1 MKMHPTATVRA
12 ATFFLIG
19 GVTSTLFYWV
29 VGLAAFLL
37 AVIFSARFYTEVL
50 WFDEIGYLDVY
61 LTVVKTKIWMGVV
74 PFLFMSS
81 MVAGNMLLAQRL
93 ARLDRVISADERRV
107 DSWRRSIEPYFRPLV
122 ITVALIC
129 GLVVGLQTY
138 PHWQTYILWANKV
151 DWGRTDPQFDRDLS
165 YFMFELSLH
174 VLINHWLFV
183 CVLVVLILTLAT
195 SYICGGIRP
204 QAPHSM
210 LPFQVNLHISVLV
223 FALMALLGWGMLLDL
238 HLLSYS
244 ERGVVTG
251 LGFTDSNASLLAYK
265 FVAAAVVAGFIM
277 FQVNIRRPGWIIP
290 TIVVVYLILIGLSII
305 RFYPN
310 LFQLIIVEPQE
321 LEREQ
326 PYIEDHLQ
334 FTRYGFGLDKV
345 ERRTAGIAET
355 GNVAAIENDRQLLE
369 SLRLWD
375 PATLLINFRELQA
388 FRAYYD
394 FTDIDVDRY
403 MIDGQLQ
410 PVMIAAR
417 ELKIGNLPEHS
428 RRWQSERLIYSHSYG
443 LVTASVSEATPAGL
457 PVFLT
462 GDLPSSGPGALSVRN
477 PQIYYGENSP
487 EFSIVGT
494 ETVELDR
501 PREGRSFGKHTYDG
515 GGGVPID
522 SIFDRLLF
530 AIRFW
535 DIRLALTTLLTDD
548 SRVLYHRDVRER
560 VQRVAPFLEV
570 DADPYPVAAEGRI
583 KWVVDC
589 YTISDMMPYSKRID
603 LSDFSQIFQG
613 KQKDSGIIPAEFIRL
628 LARRTQRAN
637 YVRGSVKAVV
647 DAYDGSVVLY
657 VTDESDKV
665 LQTWR
670 KAFPEAF
677 RPVAEASAQIRAHF
691 RYPQDLFQI
700 QSVIWADY
708 HMRASDAF
716 YAREGAWRIPHDA
729 NFISLRRER
738 ARPEHEQRNVDLR
751 PYWLKTRFPG
761 EERSEFAI
769 VQPFSPESRNV
780 LSGYL
785 VGGSDGDHLGRL
797 TSYNFSPDTT
807 ILGPSQAQA
816 RIDQDA
822 RISAWM
828 TLRMQSGS
836 RVSRGRLL
844 AIPLDN
850 AVIYIE
856 PLFVQADKSSV
867 SELLGAQLASV
878 PELKQV
884 VIVFGDR
891 VLMRPT
897 LKEAVAALFDD
908 ADAALPGRPESDS
921 GGAIDE
927 PPAQPIENV
936 DQLERE
942 R

>member
-1 MKMHPTATVRA
+1 MSIHPAATVRA

-19 GVTSTLFYWV
+19 GVTSRLFYWV

-37 AVIFSARFYTEVL
+37 TVILSARFYTEVL

-74 PFLFMSS
+74 PFIIMAA
-81 MVAGNMLLAQRL
+81 MVAGNMLLAHKL
-93 ARLDRVISADERRV
+93 ARVDRIITADERRV
-107 DSWRRSIEPYFRPLV
+107 DAWRRAAEPYFQPIVLT
-122 ITVALIC
+122 ISLFC
-129 GLVVGLQTY
+129 GLLVGLRTY
-138 PHWQTYILWANKV
+138 PHWQTWILWSNKV
-151 DWGRTDPQFDRDLS
+151 EWGRNDPQFGRDLS

-174 VLINHWLFV
+174 VMINHWLFV
-183 CVLVVLILTLAT
+183 CVLVSLILTVIT
-195 SYICGGIRP
+195 SYVFGGIRP
-204 QAPHSM
+204 QAPRSM
-210 LPFQVNLHISVLV
+210 LPFQVNLHISMLV
-223 FALMALLGWGMLLDL
+223 FALMALLGWGMLLQL

-265 FVAAAVVAGFIM
+265 FVAAAVVAGFFM
-277 FQVNIRRPGWIIP
+277 FQVNIRKPGWIIP
-290 TIVVVYLILIGLSII
+290 TIVMVYLILVALSII

-321 LEREQ
+321 LERER
-326 PYIEDHLQ
+326 PYIEDHLE
-334 FTRYGFGLDKV
+334 FTRYGFALDDV
-345 ERRTAGIAET
+345 ERRTAGIADT
-355 GNVAAIENDRQLLE
+355 GDVEAIRGDREVLE
-369 SLRLWD
+369 KLRLWD
-375 PATLLINFRELQA
+375 PATLLINFREMQA

-403 MIDGQLQ
+403 LIDGELE

-417 ELKIGNLPEHS
+417 ELDTENLPEHS
-428 RRWQSERLIYSHSYG
+428 RRWQSEHLIYTHSYG
-443 LVTASVSEATPAGL
+443 LVSASVAKASPAGL
-457 PVFLT
+457 PLFLT
-462 GDLPSSGPGALSVRN
+462 GDVPSSGPGPLSVRE
-477 PQIYYGENSP
+477 PQIYFGENSP
-487 EFSIVGT
+487 EFSIVRSDT
-494 ETVELDR
+494 IELDR
-501 PREGRSFGKHTYDG
+501 PREGRSFAKHDYKSSNGVAIDG
-515 GGGVPID
+515 LFSRV
-522 SIFDRLLF
+522 LF

-535 DIRLALTTLLTDD
+535 DIRLALTTLLSDD
-548 SRVLYHRDVRER
+548 SRVLYHRNVRER

-570 DADPYPVAAEGRI
+570 DADPYPIAADGRI
-583 KWVVDC
+583 KWIVDC
-589 YTISDMMPYSKRID
+589 YTVSDMMPYSKRIN
-603 LSDFSQIFQG
+603 LSDFSQVFEG
-613 KQKDSGIIPAEFIRL
+613 KQDDAGVIPAEFVRL
-628 LARRTQRAN
+628 LERRTTRAN

-657 VTDESDKV
+657 YTDKSDKV
-665 LQTWR
+665 LQAWR
-670 KAFPEAF
+670 NAFPHAF
-677 RPVAEASAQIRAHF
+677 RPVEEASAQVRAHF
-691 RYPQDLFQI
+691 RYPQDQFQI

-708 HMRASDAF
+708 HMRAPEA
-716 YAREGAWRIPHDA
+716 YYTREGAWRIPQDA
-729 NFISLRRER
+729 DFISLRRER
-738 ARPEHEQRNVDLR
+738 DRPEHEKRNVDLR

-761 EERSEFAI
+761 HDAAEFAI

-785 VGGSDGDHLGRL
+785 VGGSDGDRLGKL
-797 TSYNFSPDTT
+797 TSYNFAPDVT
-807 ILGPSQAQA
+807 ILGPAQAQA

-844 AIPLDN
+844 AVPLDN
-850 AVIYIE
+850 AIIYVE

-867 SELLGAQLASV
+867 SELRGAQLASV

-897 LKEAVAALFDD
+897 LKAAVAALFDD
-908 ADAALPGRPESDS
+908 ADAALPERPESDS
-921 GGAIDE
+921 GGAIDN
-927 PPAQPIENV
+927 PPAQPIDNA
-936 DQLERE
+936 DQLETE

>member
-1 MKMHPTATVRA
+1 MSWRPATMVRA

-29 VGLAAFLL
+29 LGMCTFLL
-37 AVIFSARFYTEVL
+37 AVIFSAQFYTDVL

-61 LTVVKTKIWMGVV
+61 LTVVKTKIWMGLV
-74 PFLFMSS
+74 PFLAMSGF
-81 MVAGNMLLAQRL
+81 VALNMSLAYKL
-93 ARLDRVISADERRV
+93 ARADRVISADERRV
-107 DSWRRSIEPYFRPLV
+107 DAWRRSFEPYFRPIV
-122 ITVALIC
+122 MTVSLIC
-129 GLVVGLQTY
+129 GLLVGLQTY
-138 PHWQTYILWANKV
+138 PRWQTYMLWANRV
-151 DWGRTDPQFDRDLS
+151 DWGRNDPQFGRDLS

-183 CVLVVLILTLAT
+183 CVLVTLILTLVT
-195 SYICGGIRP
+195 SYIFGGIRP

-210 LPFQVNLHISVLV
+210 LPFQVNLHISALV
-223 FALMALLGWGMLLDL
+223 FALMALIGWGMLLEL

-265 FVAAAVVAGFIM
+265 FVAAAVVAGFVM

-290 TIVVVYLILIGLSII
+290 TIVMVWLILIGLSIV

-321 LEREQ
+321 LERER

-334 FTRYGFGLDKV
+334 FTRYGFGLDHV
-345 ERRTAGIAET
+345 ERRTAGVTQT
-355 GNVAAIENDRQLLE
+355 GDIEAIRADRPLLE
-369 SLRLWD
+369 TLRLWD

-394 FTDIDVDRY
+394 FVDIDVDRY
-403 MIDGQLQ
+403 MIDGELQ

-417 ELKIGNLPEHS
+417 EVDTEQLPERS
-428 RRWQSERLIYSHSYG
+428 RRWQSERLIYTHGYG
-443 LVTASVSEATPAGL
+443 LVSAAVADASEAGL

-462 GDLPSSGPGALSVRN
+462 SDIPTTGSGPTSVRN
-477 PQIYYGENSP
+477 PRIYFGESSP
-487 EFSIVGT
+487 EFSIVNS

-501 PREGRSFGKHTYDG
+501 PREGRSFAKHDFTGGTGVAIDG
-515 GGGVPID
+515 LF
-522 SIFDRLLF
+522 SRLLF

-535 DIRLALTTLLTDD
+535 DLRLALTTLLSDD
-548 SRVLYHRDVRER
+548 SRVLYHRNVRER

-570 DADPYPVAAEGRI
+570 DADPYPIAADGRI
-583 KWVVDC
+583 KWVIDC
-589 YTISDMMPYSKRID
+589 YTASDMMPYSKRIN
-603 LSDFSQIFQG
+603 LGDFSQIFQG
-613 KQKDSGIIPAEFIRL
+613 KQEETGIIPEEFIRL
-628 LARRTQRAN
+628 LERRSNRAN

-647 DAYDGSVVLY
+647 DAYDGRITFY
-657 VTDESDKV
+657 ITDDSDRV
-665 LQTWR
+665 LQAWR
-670 KAFPEAF
+670 SAFPELF
-677 RPVAEASAQIRAHF
+677 RPVEEASAQVRAHF

-708 HMRASDAF
+708 HMRASDA
-716 YAREGAWRIPHDA
+716 YYTREGAWRIPHDA
-729 NFISLRRER
+729 DFISLRRER
-738 ARPEHEQRNVDLR
+738 ARPEHEERNVDLK
-751 PYWLKTRFPG
+751 PYWLRTRFPG
-761 EERSEFAI
+761 HGEPEFAI
-769 VQPFSPESRNV
+769 VQPFSPENRNV

-785 VGGSDGDHLGRL
+785 VGGSDQDRLGKL
-797 TSYNFSPDTT
+797 TSYSFPPDDTV
-807 ILGPSQAQA
+807 IGPSQAQA
-816 RIDQDA
+816 RIDQDE

-844 AIPLDN
+844 AVPLDN
-850 AVIYIE
+850 AVIYVQ

-867 SELLGAQLASV
+867 SELLGAQLASI

-897 LKEAVAALFDD
+897 LKQAVAALF
-908 ADAALPGRPESDS
+908 AEEEPSVPGPTEAAEQEQTSES
-921 GGAIDE
+921 
-927 PPAQPIENV
+927 
-936 DQLERE
+936 
-942 R
+942 

>member
-1 MKMHPTATVRA
+1 MSWRPATMVRA

-29 VGLAAFLL
+29 LGMCTFLL
-37 AVIFSARFYTEVL
+37 AVIFSAQFYTDVL

-61 LTVVKTKIWMGVV
+61 LTVVKTKIWMGLV
-74 PFLFMSS
+74 PFLAMSGF
-81 MVAGNMLLAQRL
+81 VALNMSLAYKL
-93 ARLDRVISADERRV
+93 ARADRVISADERRV
-107 DSWRRSIEPYFRPLV
+107 DAWRRSFEPYFRPIV
-122 ITVALIC
+122 MTVSLIC
-129 GLVVGLQTY
+129 GLLVGLQTY
-138 PHWQTYILWANKV
+138 PRWQTYMLWTNRV
-151 DWGRTDPQFDRDLS
+151 DWGRNDPQFGRDLS

-183 CVLVVLILTLAT
+183 CVLVTLILTLVT
-195 SYICGGIRP
+195 SYIFGGIRP

-210 LPFQVNLHISVLV
+210 LPFQVNLHISALV
-223 FALMALLGWGMLLDL
+223 FALMALIGWGMLLEL

-265 FVAAAVVAGFIM
+265 FVAAAVVAGFVM

-290 TIVVVYLILIGLSII
+290 TIVMVWLILIGLSIV

-321 LEREQ
+321 LERER

-334 FTRYGFGLDKV
+334 FTRYGFGLDHV
-345 ERRTAGIAET
+345 ERRTAGVTQT
-355 GNVAAIENDRQLLE
+355 GDIEAIRADRPLLE
-369 SLRLWD
+369 TLRLWD

-394 FTDIDVDRY
+394 FVDIDVDRY
-403 MIDGQLQ
+403 MIDGELQ

-417 ELKIGNLPEHS
+417 EVDTEQLPERS
-428 RRWQSERLIYSHSYG
+428 RRWQSERLIYTHGYG
-443 LVTASVSEATPAGL
+443 LVSAAVADASEAGL

-462 GDLPSSGPGALSVRN
+462 SDIPTTGSGPTSVRN
-477 PQIYYGENSP
+477 PRIYFGESSP
-487 EFSIVGT
+487 EFSIVNS

-501 PREGRSFGKHTYDG
+501 PREGRSFAKHDFAGGTGVAIDG
-515 GGGVPID
+515 LF
-522 SIFDRLLF
+522 SRLLF

-535 DIRLALTTLLTDD
+535 DLRLALTTLLSDD
-548 SRVLYHRDVRER
+548 SRVLYHRNVRER

-570 DADPYPVAAEGRI
+570 DADPYPIAADGRI
-583 KWVVDC
+583 KWVIDC
-589 YTISDMMPYSKRID
+589 YTASDMMPYSKRIN
-603 LSDFSQIFQG
+603 LGDFSQIFQG
-613 KQKDSGIIPAEFIRL
+613 KQEETGIIPEEFIRL
-628 LARRTQRAN
+628 LERRSNRAN

-647 DAYDGSVVLY
+647 DAYDGRITFY
-657 VTDESDKV
+657 ITDESDRV
-665 LQTWR
+665 LQAWR
-670 KAFPEAF
+670 NAFPELF
-677 RPVAEASAQIRAHF
+677 RPVEEASAQVRAHF

-708 HMRASDAF
+708 HMRASDA
-716 YAREGAWRIPHDA
+716 YYTREGAWRIPHDA
-729 NFISLRRER
+729 DFISLRRER
-738 ARPEHEQRNVDLR
+738 ARPEHEERNVDLK
-751 PYWLKTRFPG
+751 PYWLRTRFPG
-761 EERSEFAI
+761 HGEPEFAI
-769 VQPFSPESRNV
+769 VQPFSPENRNV

-785 VGGSDGDHLGRL
+785 VGGSDQDRLGKL
-797 TSYNFSPDTT
+797 TSYSFPPDDTV
-807 ILGPSQAQA
+807 IGPSQAQA
-816 RIDQDA
+816 RIDQDE

-844 AIPLDN
+844 AVPLDN
-850 AVIYIE
+850 AVIYVQ

-867 SELLGAQLASV
+867 SELLGAQLASI

-897 LKEAVAALFDD
+897 LKQAVAALF
-908 ADAALPGRPESDS
+908 AEEEPSVPGPTEAAEQEQTSES
-921 GGAIDE
+921 
-927 PPAQPIENV
+927 
-936 DQLERE
+936 
-942 R
+942 

>member
-1 MKMHPTATVRA
+1 MSWRPATMVRA

-29 VGLAAFLL
+29 LGMCTFLL
-37 AVIFSARFYTEVL
+37 AVIFSAQFYTDVL

-61 LTVVKTKIWMGVV
+61 LTVVKTKIWMGLV
-74 PFLFMSS
+74 PFLAMSGF
-81 MVAGNMLLAQRL
+81 VALNMSLAYKL
-93 ARLDRVISADERRV
+93 ARADRVISADERRV
-107 DSWRRSIEPYFRPLV
+107 DAWRRSFEPYFRPIV
-122 ITVALIC
+122 MTVSLIC
-129 GLVVGLQTY
+129 GLLVGLQTY
-138 PHWQTYILWANKV
+138 PRWQTYMLWANRV
-151 DWGRTDPQFDRDLS
+151 DWGRNDPQFGRDLS

-183 CVLVVLILTLAT
+183 CVLVTLILTLVT
-195 SYICGGIRP
+195 SYIFGGIRP

-210 LPFQVNLHISVLV
+210 LPFQVNLHISALV
-223 FALMALLGWGMLLDL
+223 FALMALIGWGMLLEL

-265 FVAAAVVAGFIM
+265 FVAAAVVAGFVM

-290 TIVVVYLILIGLSII
+290 TIVMVWLILIGLSIV

-321 LEREQ
+321 LERER

-334 FTRYGFGLDKV
+334 FTRYGFGLDHV
-345 ERRTAGIAET
+345 ERRTAGVTQT
-355 GNVAAIENDRQLLE
+355 GDIEAIRADRPLLE
-369 SLRLWD
+369 TLRLWD

-394 FTDIDVDRY
+394 FVDIDVDRY
-403 MIDGQLQ
+403 MIDGELQ

-417 ELKIGNLPEHS
+417 EVDTEQLPERS
-428 RRWQSERLIYSHSYG
+428 RRWQSERLIYTHGYG
-443 LVTASVSEATPAGL
+443 LVSAAVADASEAGL

-462 GDLPSSGPGALSVRN
+462 SDIPTTGSGPTSVRN
-477 PQIYYGENSP
+477 PRIYFGESSP
-487 EFSIVGT
+487 EFSIVNS

-501 PREGRSFGKHTYDG
+501 PREGRSFAKHDFAGGTGVAIDG
-515 GGGVPID
+515 LF
-522 SIFDRLLF
+522 SRLLF

-535 DIRLALTTLLTDD
+535 DLRLALTTLLSDG
-548 SRVLYHRDVRER
+548 SRVLYHRNVRER

-570 DADPYPVAAEGRI
+570 DADPYPIAADGRI
-583 KWVVDC
+583 KWVIDC
-589 YTISDMMPYSKRID
+589 YTASDMMPYSKRIN
-603 LSDFSQIFQG
+603 LGDFSQIFQG
-613 KQKDSGIIPAEFIRL
+613 KQEETGIIPEEFIRL
-628 LARRTQRAN
+628 LERRSNRAN

-647 DAYDGSVVLY
+647 DAYDGRITFY
-657 VTDESDKV
+657 ITDESDRV
-665 LQTWR
+665 LQAWR
-670 KAFPEAF
+670 NAFPELF
-677 RPVAEASAQIRAHF
+677 RPVEEASAQVRAHF

-708 HMRASDAF
+708 HMRASDA
-716 YAREGAWRIPHDA
+716 YYTREGAWRIPHDA
-729 NFISLRRER
+729 DFISLRRER
-738 ARPEHEQRNVDLR
+738 ARPEHEERNVDLK
-751 PYWLKTRFPG
+751 PYWLRTRFPG
-761 EERSEFAI
+761 HGEPEFAI
-769 VQPFSPESRNV
+769 VQPFSPENRNV

-785 VGGSDGDHLGRL
+785 VGGSDQDRLGKL
-797 TSYNFSPDTT
+797 TSYSFPPDDTV
-807 ILGPSQAQA
+807 IGPSQAQA
-816 RIDQDA
+816 RIDQDE

-844 AIPLDN
+844 AVPLDN
-850 AVIYIE
+850 AVIYVQ

-867 SELLGAQLASV
+867 SELLGAQLASI

-897 LKEAVAALFDD
+897 LKQAVAALF
-908 ADAALPGRPESDS
+908 AEEEPSVPGPTEAAEQEQTSES
-921 GGAIDE
+921 
-927 PPAQPIENV
+927 
-936 DQLERE
+936 
-942 R
+942 

>member
-1 MKMHPTATVRA
+1 MSWRPATMVRA

-29 VGLAAFLL
+29 LGMCTFLL
-37 AVIFSARFYTEVL
+37 AVIFSAQFYTDVL

-61 LTVVKTKIWMGVV
+61 LTVVKTKIWMGLV
-74 PFLFMSS
+74 PFLAMSGF
-81 MVAGNMLLAQRL
+81 VALNMSLAYKL
-93 ARLDRVISADERRV
+93 ARADRVISADERRV
-107 DSWRRSIEPYFRPLV
+107 DAWRRSFEPYFRPIV
-122 ITVALIC
+122 MTVSLIC
-129 GLVVGLQTY
+129 GLLVGLQTY
-138 PHWQTYILWANKV
+138 PRWQTYMLWANRV
-151 DWGRTDPQFDRDLS
+151 DWGRNDPQFGRDLS

-183 CVLVVLILTLAT
+183 CVLVTLILTLVT
-195 SYICGGIRP
+195 SYIFGGIRP

-210 LPFQVNLHISVLV
+210 LPFQVNLHISALV
-223 FALMALLGWGMLLDL
+223 FALMALIGWGMLLEL

-265 FVAAAVVAGFIM
+265 FVAAAVVAGFVM

-290 TIVVVYLILIGLSII
+290 TIVMVWLILIGLSIV

-321 LEREQ
+321 LERER

-334 FTRYGFGLDKV
+334 FTRYGFGLDHV
-345 ERRTAGIAET
+345 ERRTAGVTQT
-355 GNVAAIENDRQLLE
+355 GDIEAIRADRPLLE
-369 SLRLWD
+369 TLRLWD

-394 FTDIDVDRY
+394 FVDIDVDRY
-403 MIDGQLQ
+403 MIDGELE

-417 ELKIGNLPEHS
+417 EVDTEQLPERS
-428 RRWQSERLIYSHSYG
+428 RRWQSERLIYTHGYG
-443 LVTASVSEATPAGL
+443 LVSAAVADASEAGL

-462 GDLPSSGPGALSVRN
+462 SDIPTTGSGPTSVRN
-477 PQIYYGENSP
+477 PRIYFGESSP
-487 EFSIVGT
+487 EFSIVNS

-501 PREGRSFGKHTYDG
+501 PREGRSFAKHDFTGGTGVAIDG
-515 GGGVPID
+515 LF
-522 SIFDRLLF
+522 SRLLF

-535 DIRLALTTLLTDD
+535 DLRLALTTLLSDD
-548 SRVLYHRDVRER
+548 SRVLYHRNVRER

-570 DADPYPVAAEGRI
+570 DADPYPIAADGRI
-583 KWVVDC
+583 KWVIDC
-589 YTISDMMPYSKRID
+589 YTASDMMPYSKRIN
-603 LSDFSQIFQG
+603 LGDFSQIFQG
-613 KQKDSGIIPAEFIRL
+613 KQEETGIIPEEFIRL
-628 LARRTQRAN
+628 LERRSNRAN

-647 DAYDGSVVLY
+647 DAYDGRITFY
-657 VTDESDKV
+657 ITDESDRV
-665 LQTWR
+665 LQAWR
-670 KAFPEAF
+670 NAFPELF
-677 RPVAEASAQIRAHF
+677 RPVEEASAQVRAHF

-708 HMRASDAF
+708 HMRASDA
-716 YAREGAWRIPHDA
+716 YYTREGAWRIPHDA
-729 NFISLRRER
+729 DFISLRRER
-738 ARPEHEQRNVDLR
+738 ARPEHEERNVDLK
-751 PYWLKTRFPG
+751 PYWLRTRFPG
-761 EERSEFAI
+761 HAEPEFAI
-769 VQPFSPESRNV
+769 VQPFSPENRNV

-785 VGGSDGDHLGRL
+785 VGGSDQDRLGKL
-797 TSYNFSPDTT
+797 TSYSFPPDDTV
-807 ILGPSQAQA
+807 IGPSQAQA
-816 RIDQDA
+816 RIDQDE

-844 AIPLDN
+844 AVPLDN
-850 AVIYIE
+850 AVIYVQ

-867 SELLGAQLASV
+867 SELLGAQLASI

-897 LKEAVAALFDD
+897 LKQAVAALF
-908 ADAALPGRPESDS
+908 AEEEPSVPGPTEAAEQEQTSES
-921 GGAIDE
+921 
-927 PPAQPIENV
+927 
-936 DQLERE
+936 
-942 R
+942 